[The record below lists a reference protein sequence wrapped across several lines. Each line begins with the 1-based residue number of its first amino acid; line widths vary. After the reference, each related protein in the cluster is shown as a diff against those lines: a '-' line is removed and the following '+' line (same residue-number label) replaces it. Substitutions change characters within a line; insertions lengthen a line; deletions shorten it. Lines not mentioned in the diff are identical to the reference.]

1 MTGPQSRSPEDI
13 DAAMSS
19 LAEAMQ
25 ARVDVMAEAM
35 LERYRERIPSYR
47 DAPPEVMADARAW
60 ARNSVIVVIAIIT
73 GDSQMDDFV
82 EPLTAV
88 GRRRS
93 QQGFP
98 LHDVLQANLIG
109 TEILWETMWSL
120 APTDVDHRLEIVSR
134 VMPTTTQLLQHA
146 VAAISTG
153 YLELERGGAANGDET
168 QALVETL
175 AGFRAPDLRHRERAQ
190 RHGIDPSGSVSCFV
204 VELGEEEPRSE
215 VRSLARQVP
224 NAVVA
229 HVGRTVIGYLSK
241 DQFLGPVG
249 ARAGLAQGPH
259 PARAYERARAALAV
273 AIHLNRDQVRYE
285 DVVPLAMILTGPA
298 EEREIFVEA
307 QLGRLL
313 SDQMGEELVR
323 SLQAYYAAGE
333 SVAAA
338 ARDLFIHRH
347 TLEYRLQRIETLLGR
362 DPKSPNERLLLELA
376 LSLCDADHADK
387 Q

>member
-1 MTGPQSRSPEDI
+1 MTGPQSRSLEHV
-13 DAAMSS
+13 DAAMSA

-35 LERYRERIPSYR
+35 LERYQERIPSYR

-73 GDSQMDDFV
+73 GKSQMDDFV
-82 EPLTAV
+82 EPLIAV

-120 APTDVDHRLEIVSR
+120 APADVDQRLEIVSR
-134 VMPTTTQLLQHA
+134 IMPTTTQLLQHA

-153 YLELERGGAANGDET
+153 YLELERGGAADGDDET

-175 AGFRAPDLRHRERAQ
+175 AGFRPPDLRHRERAQ
-190 RHGIDPSGSVSCFV
+190 RHGIDPSGWVSCFV
-204 VELGEEEPRSE
+204 VELRDEEPRSK
-215 VRSLARQVP
+215 VRSLAHEIP

-229 HVGRTVIGYLSK
+229 QVGSTVIGYLCK
-241 DQFLGPVG
+241 DQFLGPLG
-249 ARAGLAQGPH
+249 ARAGLAQGPD

-273 AIHLNRDQVRYE
+273 AIHLNRDQVRYD

-333 SVAAA
+333 SIAAA

-362 DPKSPNERLLLELA
+362 NPKSPNERLLLEFA
-376 LSLCDADHADK
+376 LSLWDADHGD
-387 Q
+387 